1 VSGRSLAALT
11 PAVREAIEWSVR
23 LGSGAATAADRDA
36 FEQWQALDASHR
48 QAWQAV
54 TQATHTPLNP
64 LLEVPG
70 SASAATR
77 ALRSSGL
84 SLQRRRLLRGGSALL
99 LMLGLPALLTVQ
111 RRMPLDAMFSDHYSG
126 TGERRRIQL
135 ADGSVLLL
143 NARTTVEVAFSA
155 EARVIHLRHGE
166 LNIQVARDPH
176 RPLEVVTAQG
186 RVRALGTRFSVATLD
201 QRSAVSVQQHSVQV
215 RNRAGQSIV
224 VDSGQTLRF
233 ADDALSPLGN
243 EQGRLDAWM
252 EGRLEVDDASLGSVI
267 DALRPYRYG
276 VLRVSPAAAQLRVF
290 GVFPL
295 DDSDRALQSLAQVL
309 PISVEAFGPITLID
323 LR

>member
-1 VSGRSLAALT
+1 
-11 PAVREAIEWSVR
+11 
-23 LGSGAATAADRDA
+23 
-36 FEQWQALDASHR
+36 
-48 QAWQAV
+48 
-54 TQATHTPLNP
+54 
-64 LLEVPG
+64 
-70 SASAATR
+70 
-77 ALRSSGL
+77 
-84 SLQRRRLLRGGSALL
+84 
-99 LMLGLPALLTVQ
+99 
-111 RRMPLDAMFSDHYSG
+111 
-126 TGERRRIQL
+126 
-135 ADGSVLLL
+135 
-143 NARTTVEVAFSA
+143 
-155 EARVIHLRHGE
+155 
-166 LNIQVARDPH
+166 
-176 RPLEVVTAQG
+176 VVTAQG